1 MRNWLPFLIITL
13 VLGSASAASSAD
25 AGPFDAPGASK
36 SMVCTACHGPNGNS
50 LGETIP
56 IIAGMAPDYFKK
68 TIKDYSEGKRPSPEM
83 EPFSKY
89 VMQAGV
95 DEIAGYFGEQKRQ
108 PPRSKID
115 ANAAKRGAKV
125 GAQCAACHGPQGNGD
140 AERGYPALRGQP
152 MGYLQLQSV
161 LFKEDKRKLEDAAVE
176 DTKKKMMKALSDRD
190 IADLAVYFASLK

>member
-1 MRNWLPFLIITL
+1 MRNVLPILIVTL
-13 VLGSASAASSAD
+13 VLGSASTASSAD
-25 AGPFDAPGASK
+25 AGHFDAPGASK
-36 SMVCTACHGPNGNS
+36 SMVCSACHGPNGNS

-56 IIAGMAPDYFKK
+56 IIAGMTPNYFKK

-95 DEIAGYFGEQKRQ
+95 DEIAGYFADQKRQ

-115 ANAAKRGAKV
+115 ANAAQRGAKT

-152 MGYLQLQSV
+152 IGYLQLQSV
-161 LFKEDKRKLEDAAVE
+161 LFKEDKRNLEDTAVE
-176 DTKKKMMKALSDRD
+176 ETKKPMMKALSDGD
-190 IADLAVYFASLK
+190 IADLAAYFASLK

>member
-1 MRNWLPFLIITL
+1 MRSLLPLLIVIL
-13 VLGSASAASSAD
+13 ILGFSSAVWSAD
-25 AGPFDAPGASK
+25 AGFLDAPGASK
-36 SMVCTACHGPNGNS
+36 SMVCSACHGPNGNS
-50 LGETIP
+50 LGETRP
-56 IIAGMAPDYFKK
+56 IIAGMPPNYFKK
-68 TIKDYSEGKRPSPEM
+68 TIQDYSEGKRPSPEM

-95 DEIAGYFGEQKRQ
+95 DEIAGYFAEQKRQ

-140 AERGYPALRGQP
+140 AERGYPPLRGQP
-152 MGYLQLQSV
+152 IGYLQLQSV

-176 DTKKKMMKALSDRD
+176 DTKKKMMKALSDSD
-190 IADLAVYFASLK
+190 ISDLAAYFASLR

>member
-1 MRNWLPFLIITL
+1 MRSLLPLLIVIL
-13 VLGSASAASSAD
+13 ALGSRSAASSAD
-25 AGPFDAPGASK
+25 AGFLDAPGASK

-56 IIAGMAPDYFKK
+56 IIAGMAPNYFKK

-95 DEIAGYFGEQKRQ
+95 DEIAGYFAEQKRQ

-115 ANAAKRGAKV
+115 ANAAKRGAKT

-152 MGYLQLQSV
+152 IGYLQLQSV

-176 DTKKKMMKALSDRD
+176 DTKKKMMKALSDGD
-190 IADLAVYFASLK
+190 IADLAAYFASLK